1 MEKMV
6 RKASDNKYFH
16 RHFHVGLNLGIDY
29 IAELFGEDAVKEYLA
44 QYTRVYHKPL
54 IEKIKKD
61 GLNALREY
69 FVWLYTIEEAP
80 EVISFEAGDDELII
94 DIEKCPVIE
103 YIKSEGE
110 KTSPFFIET
119 TNTINKTLV
128 EDTPYAFKMISYDK
142 QTGKSRQ
149 RFYKKEA

>member
-1 MEKMV
+1 MV

-16 RHFHVGLNLGIDY
+16 RHFHVGLSFGLGYLAQQYGD
-29 IAELFGEDAVKEYLA
+29 DAVAEYLE

-54 IEKIKKD
+54 IGKIKKD
-61 GLNALREY
+61 GLDALQEY
-69 FVWLYTIEEAP
+69 FTWLYEAEEAP
-80 EVISFEAGDDELII
+80 EVISFEKNDDELII

-110 KTSPFFIET
+110 KVSDYFIET
-119 TNTINKTLV
+119 TNTVNKTLV
-128 EDTPYAFKMISYDK
+128 EDTPYAFEMISFDK

-149 RFYKKEA
+149 RFYKREA